1 MDEAHQR
8 TGRLIAFA
16 DKDGGNYWLSPKALH
31 HIKHDNLIHDPTGFI
46 EAVFRNTVAIVKSR
60 WHPTRE
66 LYYYSF
72 GKLYRT
78 VVVDSEDRRI
88 KTAYI
93 SDAIKGGE
101 VKWVSPRFMN

>member
-1 MDEAHQR
+1 M
-8 TGRLIAFA
+8 
-16 DKDGGNYWLSPKALH
+16 
-31 HIKHDNLIHDPTGFI
+31 
-46 EAVFRNTVAIVKSR
+46 KSR

-66 LYYYSF
+66 LYYAPV

-88 KTAYI
+88 KTADI
-93 SDAIKGGE
+93 SNAIKGGE